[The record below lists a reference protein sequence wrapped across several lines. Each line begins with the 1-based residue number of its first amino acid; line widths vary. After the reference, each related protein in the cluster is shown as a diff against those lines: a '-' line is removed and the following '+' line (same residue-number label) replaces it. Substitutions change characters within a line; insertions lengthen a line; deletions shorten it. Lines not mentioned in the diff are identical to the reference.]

1 MSRKTVIFI
10 LINTRTQNLNQTQM
24 IFLNEY
30 NFSIYSI
37 FLLELQPEDLST
49 SHTLRLGNLYT
60 SFETVCAARLKQ
72 LMDENEWVSEWNS

>member
-1 MSRKTVIFI
+1 
-10 LINTRTQNLNQTQM
+10 M

-72 LMDENEWVSEWNS
+72 LMDENE